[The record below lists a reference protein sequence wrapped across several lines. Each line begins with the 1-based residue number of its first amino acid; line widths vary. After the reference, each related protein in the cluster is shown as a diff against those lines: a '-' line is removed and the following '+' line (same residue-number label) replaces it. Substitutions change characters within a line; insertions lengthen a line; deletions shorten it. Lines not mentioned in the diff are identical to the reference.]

1 MLRLGRKPT
10 APPLRAAQSTIRS
23 AAIEESTFRDLCKPG
38 VWNDHNINRDSL
50 VDHLAAWPPMALGYC
65 DPKIKQ
71 WLGSLL
77 KFARDIYGTGVRFQ
91 GRVRDWKRHERNARL
106 LGADG

>member
-1 MLRLGRKPT
+1 L
-10 APPLRAAQSTIRS
+10 
-23 AAIEESTFRDLCKPG
+23 RDLCKPG

-50 VDHLAAWPPMALGYC
+50 IDHLAAWPPMALGYC

-71 WLGSLL
+71 CLGSIL
-77 KFARDIYGTGVRFQ
+77 KFAGEIYGTGFRFK
-91 GRVRDWKRHERNARL
+91 GRVMDWASHERISGF